1 MLLMP
6 HYYDKCAPTTSS
18 EPGPQLTVSVCDSF
32 LSLST
37 PREVWLLVV
46 FLFCCCCSVTKSY
59 LALRDPMVCS
69 RPGFPVP
76 HHLPEF
82 VQVHVLQII
91 NLRHRD
97 VKILAQEHTASIG
110 WKCQAMR
117 EYSNAAVRTDAY
129 LVLT

>member
-59 LALRDPMVCS
+59 LALRDPMVCC

-129 LVLT
+129 LVLM